1 MIAIIAAILPVF
13 LLIFLGSWFKSKG
26 FPGEGFWQP
35 AERLTYLAFFPALIV
50 TTLAEADLQGLQ
62 VLPMAAAL
70 IVALLAMTGLLL
82 ALRGWLHVDGPAFT
96 SVIQGATRMNAY
108 ISLSICGA
116 VWGSAG
122 TTVAAICIAVIVPT
136 VNTICVIALAR
147 WGSAAEPTVA
157 GVLKSVATNPLI
169 VAALVGVVGNF
180 TGVPPV
186 VDDVLDILAR
196 PALPIGLLCVGAAL
210 DWTATRANAR
220 TVAQTTVLKLLAMPA
235 LTAAILW
242 GFGVEGVTAAVALVF
257 MASPTA
263 TSSYI
268 LARQLGGDATLMAG
282 VVTLQ
287 TAGAMVTLPA
297 ILTLT
302 G

>member
-1 MIAIIAAILPVF
+1 
-13 LLIFLGSWFKSKG
+13 
-26 FPGEGFWQP
+26 
-35 AERLTYLAFFPALIV
+35 
-50 TTLAEADLQGLQ
+50 
-62 VLPMAAAL
+62 
-70 IVALLAMTGLLL
+70 
-82 ALRGWLHVDGPAFT
+82 
-96 SVIQGATRMNAY
+96 
-108 ISLSICGA
+108 
-116 VWGSAG
+116 
-122 TTVAAICIAVIVPT
+122 
-136 VNTICVIALAR
+136 
-147 WGSAAEPTVA
+147 VA
-157 GVLKSVATNPLI
+157 GVLRSVATNPLI

-186 VDDVLDILAR
+186 VDDVLDILSR